1 MTTYNIDWE
10 GAYDAWKQSGLPRR
24 RFQYS
29 DLFKT
34 FIGEG
39 AMPSED
45 TVRTRFRSVRDQRG
59 DHSPTTNITV
69 AKNDQPPVT
78 LDLSEPI
85 KIFRLDAEKIQTI
98 TQELAPKYE
107 VRNHSRQVVIRL
119 PDGGAVEF
127 KSKNAE
133 LFALKVL
140 FCME

>member
-59 DHSPTTNITV
+59 EHSPTTSITV
-69 AKNDQPPVT
+69 SENVQPSVT

-85 KIFRLDAEKIQTI
+85 KIFRLNAEKIQTVA
-98 TQELAPKYE
+98 QELAPKHE
-107 VRNHSRQVVIRL
+107 VSNRSRQVIIRL
-119 PDGGAVEF
+119 PDGRAVEF

>member
-59 DHSPTTNITV
+59 DHSPNTNITV
-69 AKNDQPPVT
+69 AENDQPPVT

-119 PDGGAVEF
+119 PDGRAVEF

-140 FCME
+140 FCMA

>member
-69 AKNDQPPVT
+69 AENDQPPVT

-85 KIFRLDAEKIQTI
+85 KIEASCISVGKTEGVEPSRSRSSYSKGCRREKGEMPEPQ
-98 TQELAPKYE
+98 
-107 VRNHSRQVVIRL
+107 N
-119 PDGGAVEF
+119 
-127 KSKNAE
+127 
-133 LFALKVL
+133 
-140 FCME
+140 